1 MRTKIKVNKFAK
13 IESADVYLDEFLL
26 FVGDNNSGK
35 TLLMEL
41 IYGIV
46 ELIRKW
52 KADYSNV
59 KIVETEYV
67 KYIRFAKEWYK
78 DVESK
83 INLYLKENK
92 EKFLVDNFNN
102 MIPLERVSIEFEEY
116 EDFFYIATISSKVSL
131 EKQYPNGEREI
142 IFEDLEVVDDI
153 ENSLAHRVLVDII
166 GMNEDE
172 KQLFVP
178 AARAGLQMLY
188 RYMFA
193 ETTSINAGLPLP
205 IAEYLDFIQT
215 YTKKANLDQEES
227 NLIEFVEE
235 QLLNGKLDYEKGQFV
250 YKEKDSIIPLNYASS
265 MIHELSVLSTIL
277 MSNKKMG
284 YIYYDEVENSVH
296 PLLQGGVARAL
307 VRFCNL
313 GKKMMISTHS
323 DTMAGKLNNII
334 LLSKIKNVAERNKKI
349 GKIGLTNKDMLD
361 NTKNVG
367 VYEFIKTKDDKVK
380 VVELEFMPYPRIGYE
395 FGRFN
400 ENIDQLYDESNLR
413 TIRAISPL

>member
-142 IFEDLEVVDDI
+142 IFED
-153 ENSLAHRVLVDII
+153 
-166 GMNEDE
+166 
-172 KQLFVP
+172 
-178 AARAGLQMLY
+178 
-188 RYMFA
+188 
-193 ETTSINAGLPLP
+193 
-205 IAEYLDFIQT
+205 
-215 YTKKANLDQEES
+215 
-227 NLIEFVEE
+227 
-235 QLLNGKLDYEKGQFV
+235 
-250 YKEKDSIIPLNYASS
+250 
-265 MIHELSVLSTIL
+265 
-277 MSNKKMG
+277 
-284 YIYYDEVENSVH
+284 
-296 PLLQGGVARAL
+296 
-307 VRFCNL
+307 
-313 GKKMMISTHS
+313 
-323 DTMAGKLNNII
+323 
-334 LLSKIKNVAERNKKI
+334 
-349 GKIGLTNKDMLD
+349 
-361 NTKNVG
+361 
-367 VYEFIKTKDDKVK
+367 
-380 VVELEFMPYPRIGYE
+380 
-395 FGRFN
+395 
-400 ENIDQLYDESNLR
+400 
-413 TIRAISPL
+413 

>member
-52 KADYSNV
+52 KADYCNV

-400 ENIDQLYDESNLR
+400 ENIDQLYDESNL
-413 TIRAISPL
+413 IMENE

>member
-1 MRTKIKVNKFAK
+1 M
-13 IESADVYLDEFLL
+13 
-26 FVGDNNSGK
+26 
-35 TLLMEL
+35 
-41 IYGIV
+41 
-46 ELIRKW
+46 
-52 KADYSNV
+52 
-59 KIVETEYV
+59 
-67 KYIRFAKEWYK
+67 
-78 DVESK
+78 
-83 INLYLKENK
+83 
-92 EKFLVDNFNN
+92 
-102 MIPLERVSIEFEEY
+102 
-116 EDFFYIATISSKVSL
+116 
-131 EKQYPNGEREI
+131 
-142 IFEDLEVVDDI
+142 VDDI

-400 ENIDQLYDESNLR
+400 ENIDQLYDESNL
-413 TIRAISPL
+413 IMENE

>member
-67 KYIRFAKEWYK
+67 RYIRFAKEWYK

-400 ENIDQLYDESNLR
+400 ENIDQLYDESNL
-413 TIRAISPL
+413 IMENE

>member
-250 YKEKDSIIPLNYASS
+250 YKEKDSIIPLNYESS

-400 ENIDQLYDESNLR
+400 ENIDQLYDESNL
-413 TIRAISPL
+413 IMENE

>member
-323 DTMAGKLNNII
+323 DTRAGKLNNII

-400 ENIDQLYDESNLR
+400 ENIDQLYDESNL
-413 TIRAISPL
+413 IMENE

>member
-26 FVGDNNSGK
+26 FVGDNSSGK

-400 ENIDQLYDESNLR
+400 ENIDQLYDESNL
-413 TIRAISPL
+413 IMENE

>member
-166 GMNEDE
+166 GINEDE

-400 ENIDQLYDESNLR
+400 ENIDQLYDESNL
-413 TIRAISPL
+413 IMENE